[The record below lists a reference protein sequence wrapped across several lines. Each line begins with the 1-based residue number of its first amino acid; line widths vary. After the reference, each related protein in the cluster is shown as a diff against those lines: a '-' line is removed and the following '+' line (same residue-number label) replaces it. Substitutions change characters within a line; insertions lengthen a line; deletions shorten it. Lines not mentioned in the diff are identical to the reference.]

1 MFKKI
6 LCPFAIIAMFMTSGL
21 SIAQGADGAQ
31 KVAVV
36 NLQAAMLSS
45 EYGKSEMAKLEESSD
60 YSELITEFE
69 GLRADLQALDSEAS
83 SNSSKWD
90 AERIAEYQKQRQF
103 LQADLELNG
112 RKIQTDQQAVVQSIY
127 TAMNQPALEALQELI
142 QEESITL
149 LLKADSVY
157 HATVEHDLT
166 QKLAL
171 KLGQ

>member
-6 LCPFAIIAMFMTSGL
+6 LCLSAAIAILVTSGAL
-21 SIAQGADGAQ
+21 FAQDAGSQ

-36 NLQAAMLSS
+36 NIQAAMLSS
-45 EYGKSEMAKLEESSD
+45 EYGQAEMAKLEKSAD
-60 YSELITEFE
+60 YSALITEFE

-83 SNSSKWD
+83 ANSSKWD

-112 RKIQTDQQAVVQSIY
+112 RKIQTDQQAAVQSIY
-127 TAMNQPALEALQELI
+127 AAMNQPAQEALQELI
-142 QEESITL
+142 AEESVTL
-149 LLKADSVY
+149 LLKAEAVY

-171 KLGQ
+171 KLGK